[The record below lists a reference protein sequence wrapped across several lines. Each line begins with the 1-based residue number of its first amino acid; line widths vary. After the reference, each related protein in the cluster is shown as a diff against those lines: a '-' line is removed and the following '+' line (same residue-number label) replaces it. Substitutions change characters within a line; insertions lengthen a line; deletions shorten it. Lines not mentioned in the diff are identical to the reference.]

1 MNEYIY
7 RFGSDL
13 ALAQLLQLYKDLLI
27 FYFDK

>member
-13 ALAQLLQLYKDLLI
+13 AQLLQLYKYLL
-27 FYFDK
+27 FLNFDK